1 MVSPVVSPVVMV
13 VRQYGEQMLRL
24 PIRVDISV
32 EGEECTYTTAHMFDE
47 KGERLPNT
55 YTMAELG
62 LQEDLFLRL
71 FEVYR
76 VLMRGKKSFP
86 ALREELE
93 EIKGKIVEAAADLE
107 EHRKAVRKLLEEQE
121 QEDYEEEEEEEE
133 EEKWKPQQGDV
144 EWEEETQAK
153 LAALNGWTKDE
164 EEDGEDEELF
174 WKLNMMEEELEGLE
188 GEELEAAEWAL
199 EEALDKAI
207 AQAKAKKAAAQ

>member
-1 MVSPVVSPVVMV
+1 M
-13 VRQYGEQMLRL
+13 RL
-24 PIRVDISV
+24 PIRVD
-32 EGEECTYTTAHMFDE
+32 GEECTYTTTHMFDE
-47 KGERLPNT
+47 EGERLPNT

-76 VLMRGKKSFP
+76 VLMRGKKPFP
-86 ALREELE
+86 ALREELD

-107 EHRKAVRKLLEEQE
+107 EHRKAVRKLLEGQE
-121 QEDYEEEEEEEE
+121 QEDYEGEEEAVAAAAD

-153 LAALNGWTKDE
+153 LAALNGWTEDE
-164 EEDGEDEELF
+164 EDEGEDEELF

-188 GEELEAAEWAL
+188 GEELEAL
-199 EEALDKAI
+199 EEALDKA
-207 AQAKAKKAAAQ
+207 KASR

>member
-1 MVSPVVSPVVMV
+1 MVSSVVMV
-13 VRQYGEQMLRL
+13 FRQYGEQMLRL
-24 PIRVDISV
+24 PIRVD
-32 EGEECTYTTAHMFDE
+32 GEECTYTTVNMFDE

-76 VLMRGKKSFP
+76 VLMRGKKPFP

-121 QEDYEEEEEEEE
+121 QEDYEEEEVAAD
-133 EEKWKPQQGDV
+133 EEKWHPQQGDV

-153 LAALNGWTKDE
+153 LAALNGWDPKDE
-164 EEDGEDEELF
+164 GEGEDKEVF
-174 WKLNMMEEELEGLE
+174 WKLHLMEEELEGLE

-207 AQAKAKKAAAQ
+207 AQAKAAR

>member
-1 MVSPVVSPVVMV
+1 MVSESRTSPVVMV
-13 VRQYGEQMLRL
+13 FRQYGEQMLRL
-24 PIRVDISV
+24 PIRVD
-32 EGEECTYTTAHMFDE
+32 GEECTYTTTHMFDE
-47 KGERLPNT
+47 EGERLPNT

-76 VLMRGKKSFP
+76 VLMRGKKPFP
-86 ALREELE
+86 ALREELD

-107 EHRKAVRKLLEEQE
+107 EHRKAVRKLLEGQE
-121 QEDYEEEEEEEE
+121 QEDYEGEEEAVAAAAD

-153 LAALNGWTKDE
+153 LAALNGWTEDE
-164 EEDGEDEELF
+164 EDEGEDEELF

-188 GEELEAAEWAL
+188 GEELEAL
-199 EEALDKAI
+199 EEALDKA
-207 AQAKAKKAAAQ
+207 KASR

>member
-1 MVSPVVSPVVMV
+1 MVMV
-13 VRQYGEQMLRL
+13 FRQYGEQMLRL
-24 PIRVDISV
+24 PIRVD
-32 EGEECTYTTAHMFDE
+32 GEECTYTTTHMFDE
-47 KGERLPNT
+47 EGERLPNT

-76 VLMRGKKSFP
+76 VLMRGKKPFP
-86 ALREELE
+86 ALREELD

-107 EHRKAVRKLLEEQE
+107 EHRKAVRKLLEGQE
-121 QEDYEEEEEEEE
+121 QEDYEGEEEAVAAAAD

-153 LAALNGWTKDE
+153 LAALNGWTEDE
-164 EEDGEDEELF
+164 EDEGEDEELF

-188 GEELEAAEWAL
+188 GEELEAL

-207 AQAKAKKAAAQ
+207 AQAKKAAAAR

>member
-1 MVSPVVSPVVMV
+1 MVMV
-13 VRQYGEQMLRL
+13 FRQYGEQMLRL
-24 PIRVDISV
+24 PIRVD
-32 EGEECTYTTAHMFDE
+32 GEECTYTTTHMFDE
-47 KGERLPNT
+47 EGERLPNT

-62 LQEDLFLRL
+62 LSEDLFLRL

-76 VLMRGKKSFP
+76 VLMRGKKDLSFP

-107 EHRKAVRKLLEEQE
+107 EHRKAVRKLLEGQE
-121 QEDYEEEEEEEE
+121 QEDEQEAEEQEEQEAPD

-164 EEDGEDEELF
+164 EDEGEDEEVF

-188 GEELEAAEWAL
+188 GEELEAL

-207 AQAKAKKAAAQ
+207 AQAKKAAAAR

>member
-1 MVSPVVSPVVMV
+1 MARDSRESPMVMV
-13 VRQYGEQMLRL
+13 FRQYGEQMLHL
-24 PIRVDISV
+24 PIRV

-47 KGERLPNT
+47 KGARLPFT

-62 LQEDLFLRL
+62 LPEDLFLRL

-76 VLMRGKKSFP
+76 VLMRGKKPFP
-86 ALREELE
+86 ALREELD

-121 QEDYEEEEEEEE
+121 QEDYEEEEVAAAAD
-133 EEKWKPQQGDV
+133 EEKWHPQQGDV

-153 LAALNGWTKDE
+153 LAALNGWDPKDE
-164 EEDGEDEELF
+164 GEGEGEGEDKELF
-174 WKLNMMEEELEGLE
+174 WKLHLMEEELEGLE

-207 AQAKAKKAAAQ
+207 AHAKAAR

>member
-1 MVSPVVSPVVMV
+1 MVMV
-13 VRQYGEQMLRL
+13 FRQYGEQMLRL
-24 PIRVDISV
+24 PIRVD
-32 EGEECTYTTAHMFDE
+32 GEECTYTTTHMFDE
-47 KGERLPNT
+47 EGERLPNT

-76 VLMRGKKSFP
+76 VLMRGKKPFP
-86 ALREELE
+86 ALREELD

-107 EHRKAVRKLLEEQE
+107 EHRKAVRKLLEGQE
-121 QEDYEEEEEEEE
+121 QEDYEGEEEAVAAAAD

-153 LAALNGWTKDE
+153 LAALNGWTKE

-188 GEELEAAEWAL
+188 GEELEAL

-207 AQAKAKKAAAQ
+207 AQAKKAAAAR